1 MKLKTKEM
9 EEQDMLQDY
18 IDAYEAAIRDADKK
32 KAEKIEKDLR
42 KLGMDKATLMLIVG
56 ENKKKYQFFY

>member
-1 MKLKTKEM
+1 MKQKPKKM

-32 KAEKIEKDLR
+32 EQRRLKKI
-42 KLGMDKATLMLIVG
+42 
-56 ENKKKYQFFY
+56 